1 MKEIINH
8 KTLDTLERE
17 RERERERES
26 GNLNKLNIKEKA
38 RQKAYINIGF
48 LSCFFNVYKK
58 IDFYPEHMWIFCIK
72 Q

>member
-8 KTLDTLERE
+8 KTLDTLER
-17 RERERERES
+17 

-38 RQKAYINIGF
+38 RQKAYISIGF

>member
-8 KTLDTLERE
+8 KTLDTLER
-17 RERERERES
+17 

>member
-1 MKEIINH
+1 ME
-8 KTLDTLERE
+8 KTNERNNKPQNPWYS
-17 RERERERES
+17 RERERES